1 MALISQSIPNLINGV
16 SQQPPSLRLATQ
28 AELQENALSSVV
40 TGLSKRP
47 SSEHVADLGTISDLD
62 KAFIHTIRRDENEFY
77 SMVVDT
83 AGTIRVFDKDG
94 VSKTVTNNAASYLS
108 GLTNPSLELAAV
120 SIADTTFIVN
130 KNKTIAKGTATSPTR
145 NPEALVYVRQ
155 ADYSSTYR
163 LKVTKGA
170 TTETVEF
177 ATKSSTQD
185 TTSDTQNAER
195 GASTDLIAENLNTFS
210 QNTFHTGDGS
220 TAIFNTGDWYTN
232 IQNTNDVEVYV
243 NGTITSNYSFVVSF
257 PASQQIEFNSGSIP
271 SSGDTIEIRHVPYFV
286 EVNGNYYENIT
297 NGGYLG
303 GLTFTRYGSVIH
315 IQSND
320 STDFQVEVG
329 DSHGNEHLLVFK
341 DETPDFKKLPVEGP
355 NDFVIEV
362 SGDNQK
368 AQDDYYVKFNDGV
381 WKETTEPNTLI
392 SLDAAT
398 LPHKLSKLVSGDF
411 QFDEVS
417 YADRQVGNDDTNP
430 FPSFIGYTIA
440 DIFFHRNRLGL
451 LADENVIF
459 ARAGEFVDFDFFRKS
474 VLALVDSDPI
484 DVAVSSNKVSI
495 LKHAVPFNE
504 SLLLFSDLTQF
515 KVTAD
520 PILTPETINVAST
533 TEFEASLVAKPSSA
547 GKYVYFSS
555 KRGAFSGMWEYFV
568 DTDTDVNDATE
579 ITAHVPQ
586 YLKGVITNIQTSSNE
601 DMLIAQAT
609 DDPKAIYVYR
619 YYWSGREKLQS
630 SWSRWVFDGDV
641 IGVSFNRA
649 DIFLLIRRS
658 NNLFLEKINLSVDS
672 ATVHTTG
679 NFSIHLDRRVMLETG
694 GLTTIPYV
702 DSKTTFYTGD
712 GTTTTFDTGDWYTL
726 IQNTSAVSVFVDGVL
741 KNETTDYTFST
752 SPANEQI
759 TFSTAPINTSVIE
772 FRYTPVIYVDQ
783 TGKTILLSEIAAK
796 LANSEK
802 VFAGIPFTFKYQ
814 FSEPVLKQDNKPI
827 TTGQLQLRNYAVVY
841 NDTAFFN
848 VTVTPLKRTP
858 YVRTFT
864 GRVVGSG
871 ANILNRAAIESGT
884 YRFGV
889 LGKSSSVSIVLESD
903 NPLPCIFQSAEWEGF
918 YVLRSRRL

>member
-1 MALISQSIPNLINGV
+1 
-16 SQQPPSLRLATQ
+16 
-28 AELQENALSSVV
+28 
-40 TGLSKRP
+40 
-47 SSEHVADLGTISDLD
+47 
-62 KAFIHTIRRDENEFY
+62 
-77 SMVVDT
+77 
-83 AGTIRVFDKDG
+83 
-94 VSKTVTNNAASYLS
+94 
-108 GLTNPSLELAAV
+108 
-120 SIADTTFIVN
+120 
-130 KNKTIAKGTATSPTR
+130 
-145 NPEALVYVRQ
+145 
-155 ADYSSTYR
+155 
-163 LKVTKGA
+163 
-170 TTETVEF
+170 
-177 ATKSSTQD
+177 
-185 TTSDTQNAER
+185 
-195 GASTDLIAENLNTFS
+195 
-210 QNTFHTGDGS
+210 
-220 TAIFNTGDWYTN
+220 
-232 IQNTNDVEVYV
+232 
-243 NGTITSNYSFVVSF
+243 
-257 PASQQIEFNSGSIP
+257 
-271 SSGDTIEIRHVPYFV
+271 
-286 EVNGNYYENIT
+286 
-297 NGGYLG
+297 
-303 GLTFTRYGSVIH
+303 
-315 IQSND
+315 
-320 STDFQVEVG
+320 
-329 DSHGNEHLLVFK
+329 
-341 DETPDFKKLPVEGP
+341 
-355 NDFVIEV
+355 
-362 SGDNQK
+362 
-368 AQDDYYVKFNDGV
+368 
-381 WKETTEPNTLI
+381 
-392 SLDAAT
+392 
-398 LPHKLSKLVSGDF
+398 
-411 QFDEVS
+411 
-417 YADRQVGNDDTNP
+417 
-430 FPSFIGYTIA
+430 
-440 DIFFHRNRLGL
+440 
-451 LADENVIF
+451 
-459 ARAGEFVDFDFFRKS
+459 
-474 VLALVDSDPI
+474 
-484 DVAVSSNKVSI
+484 VSSNKVSI

-533 TEFEASLVAKPSSA
+533 TEFEASLVAKPSQA

-555 KRGAFSGMWEYFV
+555 NRGAFSGMWEYFV

-579 ITAHVPQ
+579 ITAHVPK
-586 YLKGVITNIQTSSNE
+586 YLKGVVTNIQTSSNE

-672 ATVHTTG
+672 ATVYTTG

-702 DSKTTFYTGD
+702 DS
-712 GTTTTFDTGDWYTL
+712 
-726 IQNTSAVSVFVDGVL
+726 N
-741 KNETTDYTFST
+741 
-752 SPANEQI
+752 
-759 TFSTAPINTSVIE
+759 
-772 FRYTPVIYVDQ
+772 VIYVDQ
-783 TGKTILLSEIAAK
+783 TGKTILLSEVAAK

>member
-47 SSEHVADLGTISDLD
+47 SSEHIADLGTIANLD

-94 VSKTVTNNAASYLS
+94 VSKTVTNNATSYLT
-108 GLTNPSLELAAV
+108 GLTDPSLELAAV
-120 SIADTTFIVN
+120 SIADVTFIVN
-130 KNKTIAKGTATSPTR
+130 KNTVVAQGTTTSPTR

-155 ADYSSTYR
+155 ADYASTYR
-163 LKVTKGA
+163 LKLTKGGS
-170 TTETVEF
+170 TSTVEF

-185 TTSDTQNAER
+185 TTSATQNAER
-195 GASTDLIAENLNTFS
+195 GASTDLIAENLDTFS
-210 QNTFHTGDGS
+210 GTGVNTS
-220 TAIFNTGDWYTN
+220 
-232 IQNTNDVEVYV
+232 
-243 NGTITSNYSFVVSF
+243 
-257 PASQQIEFNSGSIP
+257 
-271 SSGDTIEIRHVPYFV
+271 
-286 EVNGNYYENIT
+286 YYENIT
-297 NGGYLG
+297 NASAVT
-303 GLTFTRYGSVIH
+303 GLTLTRYGSVIH
-315 IQSND
+315 IQSTD
-320 STDFQVEVG
+320 STNFQVEVG

-355 NDFVIEV
+355 NDFVIGV

-368 AQDDYYVKFNDGV
+368 AQDDYYVKFSNGV
-381 WKETTEPNTLI
+381 WKETVEPNVLI
-392 SLDAAT
+392 DLDAST
-398 LPHKLSKLVSGDF
+398 LPHKLSKLPSGDF
-411 QFDEVS
+411 QFDEIN
-417 YADRQVGNDDTNP
+417 YADRKVGNDDTNP
-430 FPSFIGYTIA
+430 FPSFVGYTIA

-459 ARAGEFVDFDFFRKS
+459 ARAGEFTEFDFFRKS
-474 VLALVDSDPI
+474 VLAIVDSDPI

-504 SLLLFSDLTQF
+504 SLLLFSELTQF

-520 PILTPETINVAST
+520 PILTPETINVANT
-533 TEFEASLVAKPSSA
+533 TEFEASLVAKPAQA
-547 GKYVYFSS
+547 GKYVYFAT
-555 KRGAFSGMWEYFV
+555 KRGAWSGMWEYFV

-579 ITAHVPQ
+579 TTAHVPE
-586 YLKGVITNIQTSSNE
+586 YLRGVITNIQASSNE
-601 DMLIAQAT
+601 DMLVAQAA
-609 DDPKAIYVYR
+609 DDPTAIYVYR

-641 IGVSFNRA
+641 VGVSFNLS
-649 DIFLLIRRS
+649 DIYVLIKRS
-658 NNLFLEKINLSVDS
+658 NNLFLEKINLSVDD
-672 ATVHTTG
+672 ATVYTTG

-694 GLTTIPYV
+694 GLTAIPYV
-702 DSKTTFYTGD
+702 DS
-712 GTTTTFDTGDWYTL
+712 
-726 IQNTSAVSVFVDGVL
+726 NVV
-741 KNETTDYTFST
+741 
-752 SPANEQI
+752 
-759 TFSTAPINTSVIE
+759 
-772 FRYTPVIYVDQ
+772 YVDQ
-783 TGKTILLSEIAAK
+783 TGKLIPLSAVAAK

-827 TTGQLQLRNYAVVY
+827 TTGQLHLRNYAVVY
-841 NDTAFFN
+841 NKTAFFT
-848 VTVTPLKRTP
+848 VTVTPLKRAP

-871 ANILNRAAIESGT
+871 ANILSAAAIESGT

-889 LGKSSSVSIVLESD
+889 LGHAGAVDIVLESD
-903 NPLPCIFQSAEWEGF
+903 NHLPCIFQSAEWEGF
-918 YVLRSRRL
+918 YVLRSRRM

>member
-130 KNKTIAKGTATSPTR
+130 KNTTVAQGTATSPTR

-163 LKVTKGA
+163 LKITKGS

-185 TTSDTQNAER
+185 TTAETQNAER
-195 GASTDLIAENLNTFS
+195 GASTDLIAENLDTFS
-210 QNTFHTGDGS
+210 ATTVDINL
-220 TAIFNTGDWYTN
+220 YK
-232 IQNTNDVEVYV
+232 
-243 NGTITSNYSFVVSF
+243 
-257 PASQQIEFNSGSIP
+257 
-271 SSGDTIEIRHVPYFV
+271 
-286 EVNGNYYENIT
+286 NIT
-297 NGGYLG
+297 DASAISGI
-303 GLTFTRYGSVIH
+303 TITRYGSVLH
-315 IQSND
+315 IQSTD
-320 STDFQVEVG
+320 ATDFQVEVG

-341 DETPDFKKLPVEGP
+341 NETPDFKKLPVEGP

-392 SLDAAT
+392 DLNAAT
-398 LPHKLSKLVSGDF
+398 LPHKLSKLPSGDF
-411 QFDEVS
+411 QFDQVT
-417 YADRQVGNDDTNP
+417 YADRKVGNDDTNP

-459 ARAGEFVDFDFFRKS
+459 ARAGEFVEFDFFRKS
-474 VLALVDSDPI
+474 VLAIVDSDPI

-533 TEFEASLVAKPSSA
+533 TEFEASLVAKPSQA

-555 KRGAFSGMWEYFV
+555 NRGAFSGMWEYFV

-672 ATVHTTG
+672 ATVYTTG

-702 DSKTTFYTGD
+702 DS
-712 GTTTTFDTGDWYTL
+712 
-726 IQNTSAVSVFVDGVL
+726 N
-741 KNETTDYTFST
+741 
-752 SPANEQI
+752 
-759 TFSTAPINTSVIE
+759 
-772 FRYTPVIYVDQ
+772 VIYVDQ
-783 TGKTILLSEIAAK
+783 TGKTILLSEVAAK